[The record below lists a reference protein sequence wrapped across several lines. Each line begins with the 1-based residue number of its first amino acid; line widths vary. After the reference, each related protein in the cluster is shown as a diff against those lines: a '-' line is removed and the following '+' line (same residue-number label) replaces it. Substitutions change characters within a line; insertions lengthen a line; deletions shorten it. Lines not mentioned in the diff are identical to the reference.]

1 MKSAYEKAME
11 RADAVYGANNNDI
24 NSLEIREE
32 LKEIIAPF
40 FKEKMNL
47 ESLCHELKGKDEDYL
62 KETQLMLIE
71 SIGLLNSSEQIKRR
85 KEAVVAVESLK
96 NSSNTS
102 FFEKQFNQAQS
113 LQQQYKTQKK
123 QLDEQV
129 KQHLEQAQG
138 QGQNPLAAAQNG
150 NADSQ
155 NGMNAQMRQQL
166 AQKVSEFQEGYNKR
180 FNKLI
185 EKMKNEIESF
195 KKNN

>member
-1 MKSAYEKAME
+1 MKSAYEIAME
-11 RADAVYGANNNDI
+11 RADEVYGTNDKDH

-32 LKEIIAPF
+32 LKEIMAPF
-40 FKEKMNL
+40 FKEEMDAEGL
-47 ESLCHELKGKDEDYL
+47 WHELEDKDDAYL
-62 KETQLMLIE
+62 KEAQLMLIE
-71 SIGLLNSSEQIKRR
+71 SIGLRNSSEQIKRR

-96 NSSNTS
+96 ESGNTS
-102 FFEKQFNQAQS
+102 FFEKQFTQAQS
-113 LQQQYKTQKK
+113 LQQQYQTQKK

-138 QGQNPLAAAQNG
+138 QGQNPLAAAQGG
-150 NADSQ
+150 NDSQ

-185 EKMKNEIESF
+185 DKMKAEIE
-195 KKNN
+195 

>member
-11 RADAVYGANNNDI
+11 RADEVYGKSEKDH

-32 LKEIIAPF
+32 LKKIMAPF
-40 FKEKMNL
+40 FKEEMDAEALWHKL
-47 ESLCHELKGKDEDYL
+47 EAKDDAYL
-62 KETQLMLIE
+62 KEAQLMLIE
-71 SIGLLNSSEQIKRR
+71 SIGLRNSSEQIKRR

-96 NSSNTS
+96 ESGNTT
-102 FFEKQFNQAQS
+102 FFEKQFTQAQS
-113 LQQQYKTQKK
+113 LQQQYQTQKK

-138 QGQNPLAAAQNG
+138 QQGQNPLAAMQSG
-150 NADSQ
+150 NSEGQ
-155 NGMNAQMRQQL
+155 NGMNAQMKQQL

-185 EKMKNEIESF
+185 DKMKAEIE
-195 KKNN
+195 